1 MLARPAGALPQPAAL
16 PGGCQYEP
24 KWDGYRA
31 LLFRRSDGCHVQSRN
46 GKDLTAAFP
55 DIAAAGVEQLSVGEV
70 LDGELVVWS
79 GSKLDFTALQRRVI
93 SPTRAASLAAQAPA
107 SFLAFDL
114 LADAE
119 FDLRADPLAR
129 RRSQL
134 ERVLAES
141 RPPLQLT
148 PYTTDRSQAKEWM
161 DDWAAAGVGIEGLVV
176 KGRGQSYL
184 PGRRDWVKVRIRDT
198 AEALVGALVGT
209 LDRPER
215 VVLGLPSDQG
225 LLVAGGTSPLN
236 DAQRAELVPL
246 LRAPVGPHPWPSEI
260 SRGRTGGFTGGKIAV
275 TLVEPDV
282 VIEISADTAFEH
294 GKWRHLTQYVRAR
307 PDLDADDVPPRE
319 HG

>member
-1 MLARPAGALPQPAAL
+1 MLTRPASALPQPAAL

-46 GKDLTAAFP
+46 GTDLTAAFP
-55 DIAAAGVEQLSVGEV
+55 DIAAAVLEQLSAGAVV
-70 LDGELVVWS
+70 DGELVVWS

-119 FDLRADPLAR
+119 LDLRAEPLAR
-129 RRSQL
+129 RRSEL
-134 ERVLAES
+134 ERVLAGA

-148 PYTTDRSQAKEWM
+148 PYTTDGPQAKEWM
-161 DDWAAAGVGIEGLVV
+161 DEWAAAGVGIEGLVV

-198 AEALVGALVGT
+198 AEALVGAVVGT
-209 LDRPER
+209 MERPER
-215 VVLGLPSDQG
+215 IVSACPRTRGCWW
-225 LLVAGGTSPLN
+225 
-236 DAQRAELVPL
+236 RAE
-246 LRAPVGPHPWPSEI
+246 
-260 SRGRTGGFTGGKIAV
+260 
-275 TLVEPDV
+275 
-282 VIEISADTAFEH
+282 
-294 GKWRHLTQYVRAR
+294 
-307 PDLDADDVPPRE
+307 PRR
-319 HG
+319 